1 MLTVQLAQA
10 FSDIPDVP
18 VPQLDTNVVSIGQQL
33 SQAEASLNA
42 AFAAFQAASA
52 AAPNQSI
59 PPELIQAYTDAR
71 AGFVAAVQVWI
82 DGYNQT
88 PVEQR
93 DPNAPNAVPVLPPE
107 ISVLSSGFGG
117 AGILPSQ
124 VVVKY
129 GPMGREQTSNLVAS
143 YYNPQFRL
151 KTPASAGGLGA
162 VPIVPILVLIGI
174 AILATTVV
182 LVANFLTRE
191 SDAAVIA
198 RADADRQVAVSTT
211 ASIALQ
217 AWRDLTLKCTNGSTD
232 PAVVA
237 ACIQAGTSG
246 AVQVLQSTP
255 QVALSSSGG
264 PSTFAI
270 IGGVVVVA
278 AIIGGGY
285 YLYRRHQQTDLP
297 EAKARSRRELA
308 HRRGR

>member
-129 GPMGREQTSNLVAS
+129 GPMGRDEQS
-143 YYNPQFRL
+143 RR
-151 KTPASAGGLGA
+151 
-162 VPIVPILVLIGI
+162 IVLQP
-174 AILATTVV
+174 
-182 LVANFLTRE
+182 
-191 SDAAVIA
+191 
-198 RADADRQVAVSTT
+198 AVSTQD
-211 ASIALQ
+211 SGFG
-217 AWRDLTLKCTNGSTD
+217 WR
-232 PAVVA
+232 PW
-237 ACIQAGTSG
+237 
-246 AVQVLQSTP
+246 
-255 QVALSSSGG
+255 SSSNCADPG
-264 PSTFAI
+264 PHRDCNF
-270 IGGVVVVA
+270 
-278 AIIGGGY
+278 GY
-285 YLYRRHQQTDLP
+285 DG
-297 EAKARSRRELA
+297 RSSRKLSDAGE
-308 HRRGR
+308 RRGRDCTSRRRSASCRIDNSQHRAASVA